1 MFRDKA
7 GKLRTKNRIG
17 APAPSKWA
25 GNVKSKTSGWSLASG
40 RLQPH
45 PAGESKSSKKNIPP
59 VRRDAT
65 WCAKKKLLQLDRS
78 AGGLQLGL
86 DVVRFVLGNAFLDRA
101 GSAVNKGF
109 GFLQAERGDFP
120 DNLDYFDLLLTSASE
135 DDVELGLLFGFGSG
149 GGSGSTAATA
159 TGAGGGYAEFLFKGL
174 YELSKLKNGKGFY
187 HLRSF
192 W

>member
-1 MFRDKA
+1 MGGERK
-7 GKLRTKNRIG
+7 IQ
-17 APAPSKWA
+17 
-25 GNVKSKTSGWSLASG
+25 NVGWSLASG

-65 WCAKKKLLQLDRS
+65 WCAKKKLLQFDRS

-86 DVVRFVLGNAFLDRA
+86 DVVRFVLGNALLDRA

-149 GGSGSTAATA
+149 GGSGANS
-159 TGAGGGYAEFLFKGL
+159 GDSDRRGGGYAEFLFKAFTSSASSRTVRAFTSSIIL
-174 YELSKLKNGKGFY
+174 VTLSDIFIPPYYN
-187 HLRSF
+187 SF
-192 W
+192 L